1 MSTQAVRSTQPYHT
15 TTSFFCIVV
24 ARQENGLT
32 SQSGPEWALLPPVFL
47 CVRVRDTYVF
57 FCVQC
62 LSLRQSKYVLN
73 CVSISVRKVS
83 VDVKSVLSPTSH

>member
-32 SQSGPEWALLPPVFL
+32 SQSGPEWALLPPVF
-47 CVRVRDTYVF
+47 CV
-57 FCVQC
+57 CV
-62 LSLRQSKYVLN
+62 
-73 CVSISVRKVS
+73 CVTRMCSSVYSVCPSVS
-83 VDVKSVLSPTSH
+83 